1 MLKGSLKKTK
11 EISILI
17 PFTSN
22 PYYSSAYSILH
33 FFLKTVILGGKN
45 DTKYCQSKNCTRQ
58 SETGNDF
65 IGGSFDRQ
73 EGM

>member
-1 MLKGSLKKTK
+1 MKKTK

-33 FFLKTVILGGKN
+33 FFLKTVILGKKM
-45 DTKYCQSKNCTRQ
+45 TLSIVKAKT
-58 SETGNDF
+58 
-65 IGGSFDRQ
+65 IPDRVKQ
-73 EGM
+73 GMILLEALLTDKRECNTV